1 MKRWILGLGGALL
14 ALAFWIL
21 GRDARQL
28 RRTEA
33 QRDALIAT
41 GANEHKKQAQILAE
55 RAERQKA
62 AATEAAKATEQRLEK
77 LSESNPDMDDLVS
90 AWESERVRQQ
100 SD

>member
-21 GRDARQL
+21 GRDVRAL

-33 QRDALIAT
+33 QRDELLAT
-41 GANEHKKQAQILAE
+41 GANEHKKRAEKLNQKAE
-55 RAERQKA
+55 RLKTQALKA
-62 AATEAAKATEQRLEK
+62 AAQTESRLEDVGEK
-77 LSESNPDMDDLVS
+77 NPDMDNLLHH
-90 AWESERVRQQ
+90 WESERVRQQ